1 MWVESDE
8 QGYHA
13 YTSSRMTSGHWT
25 PARSIAA
32 RPDRDEIWQTLTT
45 NGRLTAVVWSSLPSS
60 DGDSRLMARVLDGR
74 AWSPPSKI
82 AQASSRMW
90 LNAAAFAPDG
100 SLRVV
105 WIRGQGE
112 MWTRVRQPDGT
123 WGPQTRIAWVGLDD
137 YGPVV
142 VAYGD
147 RRAAVVATTR
157 SRRIVFAELSQ

>member
-1 MWVESDE
+1 
-8 QGYHA
+8 
-13 YTSSRMTSGHWT
+13 MTSGHWT
-25 PARSIAA
+25 PAGSIAA
-32 RPDRDEIWQTLTT
+32 QPDRDEIWQTLTT

-60 DGDSRLMARVLDGR
+60 DGESWLMARVQDGR
-74 AWSPPSKI
+74 AWSPPRKI

-123 WGPQTRIAWVGLDD
+123 WGLQTRITWVGLDD